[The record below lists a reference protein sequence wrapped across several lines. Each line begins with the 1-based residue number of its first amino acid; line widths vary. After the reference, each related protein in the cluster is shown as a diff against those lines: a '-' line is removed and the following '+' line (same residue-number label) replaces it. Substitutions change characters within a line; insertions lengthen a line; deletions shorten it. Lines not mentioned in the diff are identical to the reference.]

1 MKLIKMKLKD
11 KKSQELL
18 QKLGECEVIT
28 FDKKKIWGKILKSY
42 KMKEQ
47 AHALLLQAD
56 VLLDEVLNELYGE
69 KINTRR
75 N

>member
-1 MKLIKMKLKD
+1 MKLKD